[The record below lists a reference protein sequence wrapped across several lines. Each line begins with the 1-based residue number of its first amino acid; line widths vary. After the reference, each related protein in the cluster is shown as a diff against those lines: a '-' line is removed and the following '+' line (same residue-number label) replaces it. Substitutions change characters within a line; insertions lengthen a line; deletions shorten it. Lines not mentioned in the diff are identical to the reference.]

1 MKKTACCLFAL
12 FTTFCAGE
20 LFAGTTLSFPKTVDL
35 LAVNGK
41 EVSRQRGSI
50 QLPDGDNQL
59 LMRLVVDV
67 GRNFDAEMEYSDLI
81 ILAFSATDRQLQLI
95 VPEIKSTL
103 EMRVFNRDPEIKLLA
118 ADNTPLPFAR
128 DKLIK
133 EGFQLGRDYEQELAE
148 YNNSNAPAALATLV
162 SAPNQQA
169 QGQPEVDTPPRRSS
183 AEGSRQTKQKQ
194 SQAESPAVSQQKTEA
209 EPPMTKE
216 MLRYWYEKADKK
228 TRQEFLQDIEKNN

>member
-1 MKKTACCLFAL
+1 MKKTACCLLTLLTSFY
-12 FTTFCAGE
+12 AGE
-20 LFAGTTLSFPKTVDL
+20 LFAETTLSFPKTVDL

-67 GRNFDAEMEYSDLI
+67 GRDMPDRKYSDLI
-81 ILAFSATDRQLQLI
+81 ILSLSAADSKLQLV
-95 VPEIKSTL
+95 VPKIKSAL
-103 EMRVFNRDPEIKLLA
+103 EMRAFNRNPEIKLLA

-162 SAPNQQA
+162 SAPDQQA
-169 QGQPEVDTPPRRSS
+169 QGQPEADTPPPSS
-183 AEGSRQTKQKQ
+183 AESPRQIKQQQ
-194 SQAESPAVSQQKTEA
+194 SQAESPAVNQQRTEA

-216 MLRYWYEKADKK
+216 MLRYWYEKADEK
-228 TRQEFLQDIEKNN
+228 TRQEFLQDIEKSN